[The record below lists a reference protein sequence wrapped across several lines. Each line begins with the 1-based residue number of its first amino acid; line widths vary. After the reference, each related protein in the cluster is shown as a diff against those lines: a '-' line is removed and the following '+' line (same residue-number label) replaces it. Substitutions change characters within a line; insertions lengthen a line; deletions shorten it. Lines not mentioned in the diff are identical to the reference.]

1 MMEVWNPLG
10 IVGVITAFNFP
21 NAVFGWNAAIALI
34 CGNVVM
40 WKGAPASS
48 LATIS
53 TANVIAEVLKN
64 NNINPN
70 VLTVVQG
77 DKDIAEAMASD
88 HRIPLV
94 SFTGSTQVGALIRH
108 RVESRFG
115 RCLLELGGNN
125 CTIIMDDANLEMA
138 FKGCTFAAVGTAGQR
153 CTTLRRL
160 LIHEKHYDYFVE
172 KMVKAYSTVKIGDPL
187 DSTTL
192 MGPLNSQRSID
203 LYESAL
209 ERVQKEGGKVLCGGK
224 RVERKGFFVEPTIV

>member
-1 MMEVWNPLG
+1 
-10 IVGVITAFNFP
+10 
-21 NAVFGWNAAIALI
+21 
-34 CGNVVM
+34 M

-115 RCLLELGGNN
+115 RCLLELGGNR
-125 CTIIMDDANLEMA
+125 
-138 FKGCTFAAVGTAGQR
+138 AA
-153 CTTLRRL
+153 
-160 LIHEKHYDYFVE
+160 
-172 KMVKAYSTVKIGDPL
+172 
-187 DSTTL
+187 
-192 MGPLNSQRSID
+192 SID
-203 LYESAL
+203 G
-209 ERVQKEGGKVLCGGK
+209 KGGLVWSFDGNASLSGAGA
-224 RVERKGFFVEPTIV
+224 RA